1 MQHMQQFEI
10 KSTLVDIIRKQ
21 KRKRHH
27 IALDINLFNGNILLK
42 SFRLY
47 EFDRSKN
54 IIKGMTMH
62 EEYAYLRE
70 GREPIFAYFNLKE
83 IKELDISTSNYLFL
97 TEPMNTAV

>member
-1 MQHMQQFEI
+1 MQEFDI

-21 KRKRHH
+21 RTKRHH
-27 IALDINLFNGNILLK
+27 IALDIHLFNGNILLK

-54 IIKGMTMH
+54 VIKGMTMH

-83 IKELDISTSNYLFL
+83 IKELDIATSNYLFL
-97 TEPMNTAV
+97 SKPMNASV